1 MRHAFHTPLARYG
14 FTACA
19 LLATTTGQPWPA
31 LIAGTFAAHAWRTPN
46 RRRRRTR
53 SHP

>member
-1 MRHAFHTPLARYG
+1 MRHAFHTPLAKWG

-19 LLATTTGQPWPA
+19 LLAATTGQPWPA
-31 LIAGTFAAHAWRTPN
+31 LATGALAVYAWRTP

>member
-1 MRHAFHTPLARYG
+1 MRRPFHSPLARWG

-19 LLATTTGQPWPA
+19 LLAATGQPWPA
-31 LIAGTFAAHAWRTPN
+31 LVTGALAAYAWRTPN
-46 RRRRRTR
+46 RRRRTR